1 MKLRPFNFQI
11 PVIKMSHII
20 RVWQGYSLLLFFHFA
35 INFSEGQICWGEEKN
50 LPAFVLT
57 GG

>member
-1 MKLRPFNFQI
+1 
-11 PVIKMSHII
+11 MSHII
-20 RVWQGYSLLLFFHFA
+20 RVCQGYSLLLFFLFH

-50 LPAFVLT
+50 LSAFVLM